1 MNTKAKSGKRQ
12 KVTRDIAVNGCLALI
27 VLIWIIPIIGLLVSS
42 FRDRFD
48 IQTSGWWTILPHKE
62 LKMVEEFPIPE
73 GLDRNGVM
81 EIRGAQGTFEEFR
94 EGITNPEGALLVWV
108 GNKRL
113 GTIQVQEEVWTMN
126 TKFTL
131 NNYKEVLGG
140 QEFEFKQ
147 PDGSVLT
154 VKGNNLTRA
163 FLNSLAITIPA
174 TLIPILIAAF
184 AAYGFAWMRFP
195 GRKIM
200 FISMIAL
207 LVVPLQIALVPI
219 LRDYVTLNLNGTFLG
234 VWLAHTGF
242 GLALAT
248 YLLYGYISTLPREIL
263 ESAFIDGASHF
274 TIFRTLVLPLSI
286 PALASFAIFQFLWVW
301 NDYLVALVF
310 IGAKPDV
317 QVLTMRIAELV
328 GSRGN
333 DWHLLTSAAFIAMAL
348 PLLVFFSL
356 QRYFVRGMM
365 AGSVKG

>member
-1 MNTKAKSGKRQ
+1 MSAKENAGKRQ
-12 KVTRDIAVNGCLALI
+12 KVTRDILINGTLALI
-27 VLIWIIPIIGLLVSS
+27 VFIWTLPIIGLLVSS

-48 IQTSGWWTILPHKE
+48 IQTSGWWSILPHKE
-62 LKMVEEFPIPE
+62 FKMTEEFPIPD

-81 EIRGAQGTFEEFR
+81 EIRGAKGTFEEFR
-94 EGITNPEGALLVWV
+94 NGITNPEGQTIVWV

-113 GTIQVQEEVWTMN
+113 GVIQIQAEAWTMN

-131 NNYKEVLGG
+131 NNYQEVLGG
-140 QEFEFKQ
+140 KQFEFKR
-147 PDGSVLT
+147 PDGTVET

-195 GRKIM
+195 GRKII

-219 LRDYVTLNLNGTFLG
+219 LRDYVVLNLNGTFLG

-263 ESAFIDGASHF
+263 ESAFIDGATHF
-274 TIFRTLVLPLSI
+274 TIFRRLVLPLSV

-333 DWHLLTSAAFIAMAL
+333 DWHLLTSAAFISMAL

>member
-1 MNTKAKSGKRQ
+1 
-12 KVTRDIAVNGCLALI
+12 
-27 VLIWIIPIIGLLVSS
+27 
-42 FRDRFD
+42 
-48 IQTSGWWTILPHKE
+48 
-62 LKMVEEFPIPE
+62 
-73 GLDRNGVM
+73 
-81 EIRGAQGTFEEFR
+81 
-94 EGITNPEGALLVWV
+94 
-108 GNKRL
+108 
-113 GTIQVQEEVWTMN
+113 
-126 TKFTL
+126 
-131 NNYKEVLGG
+131 
-140 QEFEFKQ
+140 
-147 PDGSVLT
+147 
-154 VKGNNLTRA
+154 
-163 FLNSLAITIPA
+163 
-174 TLIPILIAAF
+174 
-184 AAYGFAWMRFP
+184 
-195 GRKIM
+195 M
-200 FISMIAL
+200 FVAMIAL

-263 ESAFIDGASHF
+263 ESAFIDGATHF
-274 TIFRTLVLPLSI
+274 TIFRKLVLPLSI

-328 GSRGN
+328 GSRGS
-333 DWHLLTSAAFIAMAL
+333 DWHLLTAAAFIAMAL